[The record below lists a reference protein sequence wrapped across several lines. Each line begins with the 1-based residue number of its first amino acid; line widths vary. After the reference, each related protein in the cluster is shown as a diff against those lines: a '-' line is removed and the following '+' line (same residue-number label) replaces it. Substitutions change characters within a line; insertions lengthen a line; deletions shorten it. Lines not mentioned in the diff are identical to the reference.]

1 MSSRY
6 APPAEIIQW
15 KDLSLTEQQ
24 AFLRMG
30 YKPSEGTIIHG
41 NLDIEHADTRT
52 MGDSESLGDS
62 PQAHE

>member
-6 APPAEIIQW
+6 APPAEEIQW
-15 KDLSLTEQQ
+15 EGLSLAEQK

-30 YKPSEGTIIHG
+30 YKPPEGTIIHG

-52 MGDSESLGDS
+52 MGDSEPVGDT
-62 PQAHE
+62 P

>member
-6 APPAEIIQW
+6 PSPAEMIQW

-41 NLDIEHADTRT
+41 NLDIEHADTRE
-52 MGDSESLGDS
+52 MGDSPGVPD
-62 PQAHE
+62 QA

>member
-6 APPAEIIQW
+6 PSPAEMIQW

-41 NLDIEHADTRT
+41 NLDIEHADTR
-52 MGDSESLGDS
+52 EIGDS
-62 PQAHE
+62 PGVPDQA